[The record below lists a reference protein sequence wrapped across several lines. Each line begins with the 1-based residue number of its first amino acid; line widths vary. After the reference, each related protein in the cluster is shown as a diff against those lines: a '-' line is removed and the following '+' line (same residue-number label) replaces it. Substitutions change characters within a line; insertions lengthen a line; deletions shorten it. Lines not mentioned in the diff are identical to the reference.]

1 MKKRLFTLIMLAS
14 MLVTACSGENAVTE
28 QTGTASAVG
37 TETAEAPTLLD
48 TLPDGID
55 YGGAAYGILTTDYWF
70 TEYNSTLNA
79 DVENGDTLN
88 DAAYRVNTFVEEQYN
103 VDVVYHYGK
112 DFSIVSDVRASVMAG
127 DNTYQYLAFGS
138 AWDNCVS
145 LITDGALYNLMDIPE
160 LDLKSEGFYTEA
172 NENYIINDRLYF
184 AFSNYAN
191 AGGLP
196 LYMVFNIDLLKQ
208 FDLPLPYDT
217 ILSGDW
223 TMDVFEQYIKG
234 VSADI
239 NGDGKIDGFDR
250 HGFASGDKISNYCVF
265 GYDVHVVERTE
276 DSSYIPAI
284 MKEEFVVRAQ
294 KWLDFKHNNSD
305 VFIHSSVKGDT
316 EAEHMFLLGN
326 TLFAHTG
333 SGLSDTNM
341 RAIDTFDFGVAPF
354 PKYDAAQDG
363 YGNYLA
369 LNQFGIPSSVADP
382 SMAAT
387 VAHGLAIASKVIMEP
402 SYLDVF
408 LDTKL
413 LRDEESVQIIQM
425 MKDDPIIDVARYYD
439 FHGDTITPV
448 YLLSSTNDPGKIVSD
463 FEKVEKRAAAKAAD
477 FFSVFFEQ

>member
-1 MKKRLFTLIMLAS
+1 MKKRLFTLLMLTS
-14 MLVTACSGENAVTE
+14 MLVTACGGEDAVTE
-28 QTGTASAVG
+28 QTGTSSAVE
-37 TETAEAPTLLD
+37 TETAAAPTLLD
-48 TLPDGID
+48 TLPDHLD
-55 YGGAAYGILTTDYWF
+55 YSGAEYGIFTTEYWF
-70 TEYNSTLNA
+70 SVYQSPLNA
-79 DVENGDTLN
+79 ESENGDTLN
-88 DAAYRVNTFVEEQYN
+88 DAAYHVNRFVEERYN

-112 DFSIVSDVRASVMAG
+112 EYSIVSDVLASAMAG

-172 NENYIINDRLYF
+172 NENFIINDKLYF

-191 AGGLP
+191 AGGMP

-217 ILSGDW
+217 IFSGDW
-223 TMDVFEQYIKG
+223 TMEVFEQYIKG

-239 NGDGKIDGFDR
+239 NGDGSIDGYDR
-250 HGFASGDKISNYCVF
+250 HGFASGDLISNYCVF
-265 GYDVHVVERTE
+265 GYDVKVVERAE
-276 DSSYIPAI
+276 DGSYIPAI
-284 MKEEFVVRAQ
+284 MKEDFIVRAQ
-294 KWLDFKHNNSD
+294 KWLDFKHNNPD
-305 VFIHSSVKGDT
+305 VYINKSVTGGT

-341 RAIDTFDFGVAPF
+341 RAIDAFDFGVAPF
-354 PKYDAAQDG
+354 PKYDASQDG

-382 SMAAT
+382 SMAAI
-387 VAHGLAIASKVIMEP
+387 VAQGLAVASKVIMEP
-402 SYLDVF
+402 AYMDVF
-408 LDTKL
+408 LETKL
-413 LRDEESVQIIQM
+413 LRDEESVQVVQM
-425 MKDDPIIDVARYYD
+425 MKDDPIVDVARYYN

-448 YLLSSTNDPGKIVSD
+448 YLLSSTNDPGKIVSG
-463 FEKVEKRAAAKAAD
+463 FETVEKRAAIKAAD
-477 FFSVFFEQ
+477 FFSVFFES